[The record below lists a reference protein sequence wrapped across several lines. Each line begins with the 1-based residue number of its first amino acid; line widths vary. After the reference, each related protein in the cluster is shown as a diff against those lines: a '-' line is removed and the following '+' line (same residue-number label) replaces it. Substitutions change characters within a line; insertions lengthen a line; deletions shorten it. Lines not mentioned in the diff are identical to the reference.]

1 MSHNSLKERI
11 SVEAIAHH
19 RKRQIHQFGD
29 YCYLTQQL
37 LMSNPQGLKKHK
49 VQSAI
54 GISEKDVCKMNLTLN
69 AVSFVRWLSIRCE
82 VCSAQLQKARSEI

>member
-54 GISEKDVCKMNLTLN
+54 GISEKTASRVLAWVAIEKDGKYFINSL
-69 AVSFVRWLSIRCE
+69 
-82 VCSAQLQKARSEI
+82 